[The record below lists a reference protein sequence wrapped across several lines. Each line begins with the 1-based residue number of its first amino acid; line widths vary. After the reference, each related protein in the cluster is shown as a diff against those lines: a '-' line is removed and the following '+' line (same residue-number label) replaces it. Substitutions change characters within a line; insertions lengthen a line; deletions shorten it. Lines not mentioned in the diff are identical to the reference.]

1 MQDISPVYEPIPYHN
16 CITMRV
22 SGCWGMMHTPGQVLL
37 GCWSNRV
44 DKVVL
49 GYAKPFAVFNRNVKI
64 RQVERLSYQYA
75 L

>member
-1 MQDISPVYEPIPYHN
+1 
-16 CITMRV
+16 
-22 SGCWGMMHTPGQVLL
+22 MMHTPGQVLL